1 MVATVTLNP
10 AIDKTYT
17 ASTLHPGEVNRMNT
31 VKNIAGGK
39 GINVTKVLRQY
50 GYQVRVLGFLG
61 GYTGSMI
68 EDYIKEI
75 GAECCFTHIKGS
87 TRVNINILEEDG
99 YVTELLEPGPFVDS
113 EEFKRFFEDFSRAIE
128 DCDTV
133 VLSGSAPENIPVFIY
148 RDLILR
154 AKNQKKK
161 VILDSSGKFLIE
173 SINTCPFMVKP
184 NILELEALSGRK
196 IRGLDDA
203 IGAALQIGGRGIPH
217 VVVSMGASGIL
228 YVNDRKIYFAKV
240 PPVKAVNTIGC
251 GDSVV
256 AAFIMAYDQG
266 MDVRDILKHCVGIS
280 AANVTTF
287 DSAVIPMKT
296 AKELINKV
304 EIIKY

>member
-39 GINVTKVLRQY
+39 GINVTKVLRIY
-50 GYQVRVLGFLG
+50 GYQVRAVGFLG
-61 GYTGSMI
+61 GSSGSMS
-68 EDYIKEI
+68 ED
-75 GAECCFTHIKGS
+75 
-87 TRVNINILEEDG
+87 
-99 YVTELLEPGPFVDS
+99 
-113 EEFKRFFEDFSRAIE
+113 AIE

-266 MDVRDILKHCVGIS
+266 MDIKDILKHCVGIS